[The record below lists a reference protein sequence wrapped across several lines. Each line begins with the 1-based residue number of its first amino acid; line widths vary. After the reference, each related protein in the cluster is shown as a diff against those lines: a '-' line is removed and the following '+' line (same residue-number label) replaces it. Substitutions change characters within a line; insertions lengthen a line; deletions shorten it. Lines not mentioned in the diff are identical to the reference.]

1 MAVVAAANFTTT
13 VRPVTPRASRIAL
26 IVASVPELTSRT
38 CSTGSTRPMIASASS
53 ISAAVGAPKDSP
65 PVAAARTASTTAG
78 CACPRIIGPQ
88 EQTRST

>member
-1 MAVVAAANFTTT
+1 M
-13 VRPVTPRASRIAL
+13 PRASRIAL

-38 CSTGSTRPMIASASS
+38 CCTGGTRSMIASASS
-53 ISAAVGAPKDSP
+53 ISASVGAPNDSP
-65 PVAAARTASTTAG
+65 RPAAARTASTTAG